1 MVVNG
6 TWRDLEGDPPGEA
19 IGFIMLGVQMFTLY
33 EHKALG
39 TFTAVHR
46 QEGVPPQALFA
57 DYWDAE
63 ERGITLA
70 TVMGA
75 LIARVEAVAV

>member
-1 MVVNG
+1 MVVNA
-6 TWRDLEGDPPGEA
+6 TWRELETAPPGEA
-19 IGFIMLGVQMFTLY
+19 IGFVMLGRQMFTLY
-33 EHKALG
+33 EHKGLG

-46 QEGVPPQALFA
+46 PEGLPAQALFA

-75 LIARVEAVAV
+75 LIARVEQVAI